1 MWRGSTQRDGS
12 QCATGSA
19 GNGADA
25 LVSLNGSAQ
34 DWEEGTGPSW
44 SSFCMNGQGLYNPC
58 LLCEWQ
64 NGSCKGVSKEPS
76 NSTIV
81 IA

>member
-1 MWRGSTQRDGS
+1 MDPSVPQAVLEMGLMLLLASMVLHK
-12 QCATGSA
+12 TGKKELAPPGAHSA
-19 GNGADA
+19 CGE
-25 LVSLNGSAQ
+25 SLG
-34 DWEEGTGPSW
+34 
-44 SSFCMNGQGLYNPC
+44 NGQGLYNPR